1 VTPGRAGTLRS
12 GRAARSVRRSA
23 YDRGTAMPAP
33 PLSPTRAPAPA
44 GPLRYCRTSDGV
56 TLAMRSVGRG
66 PLIIKAAN
74 WLGNLQ
80 ADAQL
85 PSTRHWVDHMALTH
99 ELLWYDA
106 RGCGLSDREVDE
118 LSLDAWVRDLEAVAD
133 ASGQERFVLLGISQ
147 GAAIAIR
154 YAVRHPERVRALV
167 LYASYV
173 RGVYHQGVSAKTRA
187 VFTEMV
193 RIAELGWGHDASAFR
208 RLFTAHLLPTAPASL
223 LDAYDEAHKNSV
235 SGPMAARY
243 MQAFYELDAR
253 ADAAQ
258 VRCPTL
264 VMHANGDSLI
274 LQREGELVAS
284 LVPGARW
291 LAVPGRNHLPLA
303 DDPGWPLMQ
312 REMSQFLAA
321 LEATDG
327 APAAGPPKL
336 TERQRDVL
344 QHVARG
350 LSDKEI
356 ARALAL
362 SPRTVEMHVARALA
376 ALGARNRSEAVSRAH
391 QWKLLGT

>member
-1 VTPGRAGTLRS
+1 MPS
-12 GRAARSVRRSA
+12 
-23 YDRGTAMPAP
+23 PAP
-33 PLSPTRAPAPA
+33 VPAHA
-44 GPLRYCRTSDGV
+44 GPLSYCTTSDGV

-85 PSTRHWVDHMALTH
+85 PSTRHWVDHFARTYQM
-99 ELLWYDA
+99 LWYDA
-106 RGCGLSDREVDE
+106 RGCGLSDREVDDV
-118 LSLDAWVRDLEAVAD
+118 SLDAWVRDLEAVAD
-133 ASGQERFVLLGISQ
+133 ASGQDRFVLLGISQ

-167 LYASYV
+167 LYASFV
-173 RGVYHQGVSAKTRA
+173 RGAFNQGLSAKTQA
-187 VFTEMV
+187 IFNEMI

-208 RLFTAHLLPTAPASL
+208 RLFTAHLLPTAPASV
-223 LDAYDEAHKNSV
+223 LDAYDELHKNSV

-243 MQAFYELDAR
+243 MKAFFELDAR

-264 VMHANGDSLI
+264 VMHVSGDSLI

-291 LAVPGRNHLPLA
+291 VSVPGRNHLPLA
-303 DDPGWPLMQ
+303 TDPGWPTLE
-312 REMSQFLAA
+312 REMTQFLAM
-321 LEATDG
+321 LEATEGTAAHAG
-327 APAAGPPKL
+327 AAPKL
-336 TERQRDVL
+336 TERQREVL

-350 LSDKEI
+350 LGDKEI
-356 ARALAL
+356 ARVLQL
-362 SPRTVEMHVARALA
+362 SPRTVEMHVARALS

-391 QWKLLGT
+391 HWKLLRP

>member
-1 VTPGRAGTLRS
+1 MPSTDPA
-12 GRAARSVRRSA
+12 SV
-23 YDRGTAMPAP
+23 
-33 PLSPTRAPAPA
+33 PT
-44 GPLRYCRTSDGV
+44 GPLRYCSTADGV

-85 PSTRHWVDHMALTH
+85 PSTRHWVDHLARTH
-99 ELLWYDA
+99 QMLWYDA

-133 ASGQERFVLLGISQ
+133 ASGQQRFVLLGISQ

-167 LYASYV
+167 LYASFV
-173 RGVYHQGVSAKTRA
+173 RGVYHQGLSAKTQA
-187 VFTEMV
+187 IFTEMI
-193 RIAELGWGHDASAFR
+193 RIAELGWGHDASTFR
-208 RLFTAHLLPTAPASL
+208 RLFTAHLMPTAPASV
-223 LDAYDEAHKNSV
+223 LDAYDELHRHSV

-243 MQAFYELDAR
+243 MKAFFELDAR

-264 VMHANGDSLI
+264 VMHAAGDSLI

-291 LAVPGRNHLPLA
+291 VSVAGRNHLPLA
-303 DDPGWPLMQ
+303 TDPGWPTLQ
-312 REMSQFLAA
+312 REMTQFLDT
-321 LEATDG
+321 LEATQAATTQGG
-327 APAAGPPKL
+327 APPEL
-336 TERQRDVL
+336 TARQRDVL
-344 QHVARG
+344 QQVARG

-356 ARALAL
+356 ARLLNL

-376 ALGARNRSEAVSRAH
+376 ALGARNRSEAVNRAH
-391 QWKLLGT
+391 HWKLLPP